1 MKTRGLFEAR
11 SMYVNVSTDERPLG
25 DGSGGATLSSGNV
38 TRRFEGDLAGDS
50 VAAVLI
56 ARGAP
61 DRLGYVATDR
71 FSGRLG
77 TRQGTFVFQHGGPI
91 DRGALTPFGYVVP
104 GSGTGELS
112 GLRGEVRIEFTPP
125 ATHTLTLRYDFE
137 G

>member
-1 MKTRGLFEAR
+1 MRTQRSFEAR
-11 SMYVNVSTDERPLG
+11 STYVNVSADETPLG
-25 DGSGGATLSSGNV
+25 DGGSGATVTSGSV
-38 TRRFEGDLAGDS
+38 TRRFEGDLSGDS
-50 VAAVLI
+50 AAAVLI

-71 FSGRLG
+71 FTGRVG

-104 GSGTGELS
+104 GSGTGELI
-112 GLRGEVRIEFTPP
+112 GLRGTVRIEFTPP
-125 ATHTLTLRYDFE
+125 ATHTLTLHYDFE